1 MNQLSLV
8 RTDRHVIDLAARR
21 QATSNVRRLAA
32 ARAKLR
38 AALVCR
44 WRRDPATEAMLC
56 VWTVS
61 RGAREPASP
70 VHLRLAS

>member
-8 RTDRHVIDLAARR
+8 RIDRHVIDLAARR

-32 ARAKLR
+32 ARANLR
-38 AALVCR
+38 AAPADPLVCR
-44 WRRDPATEAMLC
+44 WR
-56 VWTVS
+56 
-61 RGAREPASP
+61 REPASP